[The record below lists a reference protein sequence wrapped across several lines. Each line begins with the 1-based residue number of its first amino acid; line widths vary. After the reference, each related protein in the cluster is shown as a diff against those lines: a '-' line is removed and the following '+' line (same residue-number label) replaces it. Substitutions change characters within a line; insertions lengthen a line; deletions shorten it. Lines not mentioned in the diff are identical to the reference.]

1 VTEAIGWA
9 CSIIL
14 LVTVAAQVRKQWR
27 AGSNKGV
34 SKWLFIG
41 QLAAS
46 LGFVAFSVLTGSLV
60 FAITNAALT
69 LGNLCGIFIY
79 FRNRSS

>member
-1 VTEAIGWA
+1 MTEAIGWA
-9 CSIIL
+9 SSIVL
-14 LVTVAAQVRKQWR
+14 LITIAVQVRRQWQS
-27 AGSNKGV
+27 GSNKGV

-46 LGFVAFSVLTGSLV
+46 VGFLTFSMLTGSLV
-60 FAITNAALT
+60 FAITNAMLT

-79 FRNRSS
+79 FKNRQK